1 MRDTYGF
8 FQICSFSC
16 FAAYASTIFA
26 GMVLLKKEQL
36 KDAIQFFLTYFCK
49 L

>member
-1 MRDTYGF
+1 
-8 FQICSFSC
+8 
-16 FAAYASTIFA
+16 
-26 GMVLLKKEQL
+26 MVLLKKEQL